1 VTGWFFVDLLS
12 IIPFDLILMTTG
24 SFNRLARFA
33 RIGKLYKLIKM
44 ARMAKVLKIAKIK
57 NKFMKNM
64 VEMLK
69 ISAGFE
75 RLMILAIV
83 FLLLQ
88 HVVCCIWI
96 FIARFNPGSTDN
108 WIYFKEYYDMENLE
122 LYVTSFYFT
131 TTTVLTVGYGDITAV
146 SVTEKLLCIVLM
158 IIGVVSFSFATGAL
172 STIIANYD
180 SSDAILKEKIAT
192 LNSIQ
197 NQY

>member
-1 VTGWFFVDLLS
+1 
-12 IIPFDLILMTTG
+12 
-24 SFNRLARFA
+24 
-33 RIGKLYKLIKM
+33 
-44 ARMAKVLKIAKIK
+44 
-57 NKFMKNM
+57 
-64 VEMLK
+64 
-69 ISAGFE
+69 
-75 RLMILAIV
+75 
-83 FLLLQ
+83 
-88 HVVCCIWI
+88 
-96 FIARFNPGSTDN
+96 
-108 WIYFKEYYDMENLE
+108 MENLE

>member
-1 VTGWFFVDLLS
+1 MDLLS

-64 VEMLK
+64 FDMLK

-83 FLLLQ
+83 FLLL
-88 HVVCCIWI
+88 
-96 FIARFNPGSTDN
+96 
-108 WIYFKEYYDMENLE
+108 
-122 LYVTSFYFT
+122 
-131 TTTVLTVGYGDITAV
+131 
-146 SVTEKLLCIVLM
+146 
-158 IIGVVSFSFATGAL
+158 
-172 STIIANYD
+172 
-180 SSDAILKEKIAT
+180 
-192 LNSIQ
+192 
-197 NQY
+197 